1 MSGIFLVD
9 GIRLWLRRRSREK
22 KLRAAADW
30 PTATGEV
37 NHWEVVN
44 ADEEASSVGALY
56 QIEAGFHFI
65 VNGEYFGGYLRSVAL
80 TLHEAETKAKGNPP
94 VHVRYDPANPD
105 SVAVLAE
112 ENEGNLS
119 FRVLSG

>member
-9 GIRLWLRRRSREK
+9 GIRVWLRRRSREK
-22 KLRAAADW
+22 KLHAAQAW
-30 PTATGEV
+30 PIATGEV
-37 NHWEVVN
+37 NHWRVVN
-44 ADEEASSVGALY
+44 ADEEAGSVGALY

-80 TLHEAETKAKGNPP
+80 ALHEAETKAKGNPA
-94 VHVRYDPANPD
+94 VHVRYNPANPD

-112 ENEGNLS
+112 DNDGNLP
-119 FRVLSG
+119 FRVFSG